1 MVNQN
6 FLKIKQI
13 IEELLKVMDF
23 EGRIE
28 LDESDSNFA
37 RINIVSPEAK
47 FLIGRN
53 GENLRALQQVGRVL
67 AENKLDQEFSFVI
80 DVNDYQKSQLDF
92 LKETARSL
100 AREVAKRKIILRL
113 APMNAYER
121 RIVHMELAN
130 FAGIKTE
137 SEGEDGAR
145 RIVIKPA
152 E

>member
-1 MVNQN
+1 MANQN

-13 IEELLKVMDF
+13 IEELLKAMDF

-28 LDESDSNFA
+28 LDETDPNFL
-37 RINIVSPEAK
+37 RINIVSPEAR
-47 FLIGRN
+47 FLIGRD
-53 GENLRALQQVGRVL
+53 GENLRALQQIGRAL
-67 AENKLDQEFSFVI
+67 AGKKLDREFSFVI

-92 LKETARSL
+92 LKETARNL
-100 AREVAKRKIILRL
+100 GREVAEQKVVRWL

-137 SEGEDGAR
+137 SEGEGEAR
-145 RIVIKPA
+145 RVVIKPA